1 MPLGPRQ
8 TLLNHAQ
15 RLHSLSPGS
24 PLPRDGEPYPDDALH
39 RGRNRPRPPE
49 DRSLVGIAAARIL
62 ADHFADPSAVPG
74 NLLDSFHSTSV
85 SFYLNEYIS
94 AVVAR
99 ALERLDGGTTALL
112 WLAERVEGWGRVY
125 VVEALCRLDDP
136 AAKPWLLRRA
146 VNGEFLNGYV
156 AGEVAVKTAL
166 HEAIADPAAD
176 DELIDHAGRLMHVLA
191 DYGEMSTRIE
201 EYAHA
206 ADVLEQHVRHL
217 GTQPPTARRF
227 AVATMLADQIH
238 SPAADRLRLPPA
250 RLGRLRDAYGARPR
264 RLVRRDAPR
273 RPRQR
278 RRRPASGLPALAGHR
293 SRSTAGPLGIP
304 RHGRLQLARWSRV
317 IPHRISTRPP
327 LGAHIGAPASG
338 AWSG

>member
-1 MPLGPRQ
+1 MSDKF
-8 TLLNHAQ
+8 A
-15 RLHSLSPGS
+15 
-24 PLPRDGEPYPDDALH
+24 AL
-39 RGRNRPRPPE
+39 
-49 DRSLVGIAAARIL
+49 
-62 ADHFADPSAVPG
+62 
-74 NLLDSFHSTSV
+74 
-85 SFYLNEYIS
+85 
-94 AVVAR
+94 VAR

-146 VNGEFLNGYV
+146 VNGEFLNGYF

-176 DELIDHAGRLMHVLA
+176 DELIDHAGRLWHVPA

-227 AVATMLADQIH
+227 AAATMLADQIH

-250 RLGRLRDAYGARPR
+250 RLGRLHAYRSVLDRDDWSGARRRALDSGDDDLHPDYLRWLATEVGPR
-264 RLVRRDAPR
+264 L
-273 RPRQR
+273 
-278 RRRPASGLPALAGHR
+278 GLRAF
-293 SRSTAGPLGIP
+293 LGM
-304 RHGRLQLARWSRV
+304 V
-317 IPHRISTRPP
+317 DYN
-327 LGAHIGAPASG
+327 
-338 AWSG
+338 